1 METAT
6 KFGSD
11 FQQAA
16 KNVQEQLADT
26 ASRAQERIKSSFGD
40 TQDLLT
46 SLNGQVGDFVREQP
60 ILALAGAFFVGYVIA
75 RTARAFQER

>member
-6 KFGSD
+6 KFGED
-11 FQQAA
+11 LQHAA

-26 ASRAQERIKSSFGD
+26 ASRAHERIKSGFGD
-40 TQDLLT
+40 THELLT
-46 SLNGQVGDFVREQP
+46 SFNGQVGDFVREQP

-75 RTARAFQER
+75 RTARTFQ

>member
-6 KFGSD
+6 RFGED
-11 FQQAA
+11 LQQAA

-26 ASRAQERIKSSFGD
+26 ASRAQQRLKSGFGD
-40 TQDLLT
+40 TQDLLA
-46 SLNGQVGDFVREQP
+46 SLNGQIRQFVREQP

-75 RTARAFQER
+75 RTARALQQ